1 MKFNARTIQIL
12 RNFATIHQALLFKPG
27 NVIKVMSDTKSILVK
42 ANIETEIDG
51 TFAIYDMSKFLGA
64 ISMFDD
70 PTLTYKGSYIEISQG
85 NEKIDYICAEQS
97 LIKAPPEKD
106 IALPTIDVQFTLKDE
121 TISRMQK
128 GMAITGANVMC
139 ITGDGEKIFLEAK
152 TVAGTKN
159 QQGSN
164 GTPSYR
170 AEVGTTD
177 KRFSFIFSADN
188 IKLLSGDYDVSVTQ
202 KGLAHF
208 KGNDIE
214 YWIAVEATSSFEG

>member
-12 RNFATIHQALLFKPG
+12 RNFATIHQALIFKPG
-27 NVIKVMSDTKSILVK
+27 NIIKVMSETKSILAK
-42 ANIETEIDG
+42 ANIDTEIEG

-64 ISMFDD
+64 VSMFDD
-70 PTLTYKGSYIEISQG
+70 PILTCKGSFIEIRQG
-85 NEKIDYICAEQS
+85 NEKIDYVCAEQS

-106 IALPTIDVQFTLKDE
+106 ILLPTVDVHFTLKDE
-121 TISRMQK
+121 TISRMLK

-152 TVAGTKN
+152 TVAGSKN

-170 AEVGTTD
+170 AEVGATD

-188 IKLLSGDYDVSVTQ
+188 IKLLGGDYDVAVTQ

-208 KGNDIE
+208 KGKDIE
-214 YWIAVEATSSFEG
+214 YWVAVEATSTFEG